1 MAPTWRFCWLL
12 ETSHVSRFKNAEILG
27 AKHEKNSSSPMVL
40 FENLDSLEFLL
51 AKTWMM
57 DDDGAGVVNSA

>member
-1 MAPTWRFCWLL
+1 MAPTWRFFGLL
-12 ETSHVSRFKNAEILG
+12 ETSHVSR
-27 AKHEKNSSSPMVL
+27 AKMRKYWVQNMKISSSPMFL